1 MEYRIHHTII
11 TWYTRVMITS
21 RAARLRLLV
30 PALTTGALLL
40 TGCTGQP
47 ATNGVDPALQ
57 AADGAPATAAPT
69 TGAKAATT
77 GAGTGA
83 GKPTGADDPALTSF
97 YGQRIGW
104 AACPAARNENL
115 DTSGLE
121 CGKLHVPLD
130 YAHPETGALD
140 IALVRLPAAE
150 PDRKLGSLVVN
161 PGGPGGS
168 GLEFVEGSRKDFAG
182 ALHNRFDVVG
192 FDPRGIGQS
201 SPVSCLT
208 DAQRDALDQIDSPTD
223 AKARRAQSDQQN
235 QEYATACQAGSGKLL
250 PFVGT
255 RNTARDVDVLRQ
267 ALGDRKLNYL
277 GISYGTYLGALYA
290 EEFPQNTGRL
300 VLDGAVDPAADPLDE
315 NIGQLAGFE
324 KSLRAF
330 AADCVRNHAAEC
342 PLGTDPDTAAQ
353 KADAFLDSLHEHP
366 LPTADGRK
374 VNRDL
379 AQLGTIAFLYGDEKT
394 TWPIL
399 RLAFSAG
406 VEEKTGDRFLM
417 GADAYN
423 GRDEKG
429 HYSSQED
436 AHTAISCADGA
447 APAPSPERIQ
457 QVLAK
462 LKEQAPMF
470 SKDTA
475 AEDFAVASCAAW
487 PFHTAETP
495 HTVRAEGSAPI
506 LVIGTTG
513 DPATPYAAAES
524 LAKGFAH
531 ATLLT
536 REGEGHGAFGAG
548 NACIDLALKLYLIDG
563 TMPAAGTRCAN

>member
-1 MEYRIHHTII
+1 
-11 TWYTRVMITS
+11 MITP

-30 PALTTGALLL
+30 PALTAGALLL
-40 TGCTGQP
+40 TGCTGHTDP
-47 ATNGVDPALQ
+47 DAVDPALQ
-57 AADGAPATAAPT
+57 AADGAPATAAP
-69 TGAKAATT
+69 AQAATS
-77 GAGTGA
+77 AAAQAAA
-83 GKPTGADDPALTSF
+83 GKPAGADDPALKSF
-97 YGQRIGW
+97 YAQQITW
-104 AACPAARNENL
+104 AACPDPQNENL
-115 DTSGLE
+115 DTTGLE

-130 YAHPETGALD
+130 YANPGTAALD
-140 IALVRLPAAE
+140 IALVRLPAAK
-150 PDRKLGSLVVN
+150 PDQKVGSLVVN

-192 FDPRGIGQS
+192 FDPRGTGQS

-208 DAQRDALDQIDSPTD
+208 DAQRDALDQIDSPDD
-223 AKARRAQSDQQN
+223 AKARRAQSDQRN
-235 QEYATACQAGSGKLL
+235 QEYAAACQANSGKLL

-267 ALGDRKLNYL
+267 ALGERKLNYL

-290 EEFPQNTGRL
+290 EEFPKNTGHL

-315 NIGQLAGFE
+315 SIGQLAGFE

-330 AADCVRNHAAEC
+330 AADCVRNHAADC

-353 KADAFLDSLHEHP
+353 KASDYLDTLHDHP
-366 LPTADGRK
+366 LATADGRK

-394 TWPIL
+394 TWPML
-399 RLAFSAG
+399 RLAFVAAM
-406 VEEKTGDRFLM
+406 KAKKGDVFLA
-417 GADAYN
+417 GADTYN

-429 HYSSQED
+429 HYSPQED

-462 LKEQAPMF
+462 LKEQAPLF

-487 PFHTAETP
+487 PFRTTEAP

-506 LVIGTTG
+506 LVVGTTG

-524 LAKGFAH
+524 LAKGFAS

-548 NACIDLALKLYLIDG
+548 NACIDLALEVYLIDG
-563 TMPAAGTRCAN
+563 TLPAAGTRCAK